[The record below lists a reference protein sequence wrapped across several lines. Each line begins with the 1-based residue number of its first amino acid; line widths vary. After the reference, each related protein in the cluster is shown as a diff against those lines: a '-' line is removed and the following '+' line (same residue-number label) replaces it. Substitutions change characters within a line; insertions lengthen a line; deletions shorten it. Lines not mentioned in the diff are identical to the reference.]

1 MAGTQK
7 TLCPVPDPPRG
18 RGARISNGH
27 ERVERGFD
35 GEAQVTTHVVTS
47 LVLRPKGGSP
57 GVRTEFLRRVL
68 TLGAETAW
76 SHHIAPAAL

>member
-1 MAGTQK
+1 VELIPEG
-7 TLCPVPDPPRG
+7 PRFKSG
-18 RGARISNGH
+18 PRNKVD
-27 ERVERGFD
+27 EE
-35 GEAQVTTHVVTS
+35 VTTHVVTS